1 MTKNIYNSSGK
12 IIGIIEHNKTNII
25 IKNYSKPILIIEDE
39 RLINSIEYR
48 KLNED
53 IVVELFDKYL
63 LTIGEIASIY
73 DVNYSNVNKFISK
86 CTKIK
91 TPKKCGRRNASY
103 GKIFSEKRI
112 ENLKLGHKKFFEN
125 GGKIQ
130 PYVRT
135 EEIKQKISNG
145 VKKAQKEGRLPNPRE
160 VAKKAWADG
169 KFKNV
174 NFKRGIGGWFTSLK
188 TNKRYFFRSLLELDY
203 FIILENDTSVVTYDY
218 EPFSIVCEN
227 GKRYTPDFLVNN
239 STVIELKSK
248 NFIYKQGGSIQ
259 ENFEYKMN
267 QIQNYC
273 ILNNLEFK
281 IVYDVDIGFESEKY
295 KKFIHTSDIVKK
307 YKIVFQEKERV
318 WS

>member
-12 IIGIIEHNKTNII
+12 IIGTIEHNKTNII

-53 IVVELFDKYL
+53 IVVELFDKYF

-91 TPKKCGRRNASY
+91 TPKKYGRRNSSY

-188 TNKRYFFRSLLELDY
+188 TNKRYFFRSLLELNY

-239 STVIELKSK
+239 STVVELKSK

-295 KKFIHTSDIVKK
+295 KKFIRNSDVVKK